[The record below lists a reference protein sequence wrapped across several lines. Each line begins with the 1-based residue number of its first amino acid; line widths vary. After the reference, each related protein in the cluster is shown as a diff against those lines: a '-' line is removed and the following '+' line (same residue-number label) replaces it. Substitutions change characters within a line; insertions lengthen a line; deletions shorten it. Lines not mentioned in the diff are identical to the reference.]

1 MHPNKS
7 AAIALHPT
15 IGKYIWYIKYLS
27 IQLAMTIYMVFD
39 VGHFIVLF
47 QTYVV
52 MPNNWGPERCGLM
65 SPASIF
71 ELNQAYGNRIEIES
85 K

>member
-1 MHPNKS
+1 
-7 AAIALHPT
+7 
-15 IGKYIWYIKYLS
+15 
-27 IQLAMTIYMVFD
+27 MTIYMVFD